1 MTGNRRGVVGRK
13 RKRSDDS
20 GVSGDSGVGS
30 STACSPGSTPS
41 PASSTSSY
49 KKVFACPLRRSAR
62 TAAARQAKLL
72 EEHAQNS
79 AAVEAAQRDCDDPDI
94 KFNNNYKDATDSPPK
109 KRLRID
115 IPVTNEQSDNG
126 QTDIGPPP
134 EPRRSPNGYLLPDP
148 LPLGLTIRDLR
159 GRTWSL
165 GKSVGVGGFGEIY
178 SAVEI
183 LNSPSPEV
191 APADKCQYVVKVE
204 PFLNGPLFV
213 EVNFYLRTCKREAV
227 AEYKHSSGLAHLGVP
242 HIEGSGSF
250 RHRDKRFRFMV
261 IPRYGTDLQTL
272 LDDSKLTLSP
282 ESASQIACQVI
293 DSYQYIH
300 SKGYVHK
307 DVKGSN
313 LLFEYS
319 CGKGR
324 SPSPLGPPVAGTAP
338 TGKGRNIFL
347 VDYGL
352 VSKYTHMGVHKPY
365 VRDER
370 CAHEGTLEYTAR
382 DFHLGCVSRRGDL
395 EVLLYCVI
403 DWIGGKLP
411 WDLPTMAKPPAIHEA
426 KIKAF
431 HDPAAFM
438 AKAFPNSAG
447 MQGPPPF
454 LLDLMKYINGLSFE
468 EQPDYDLVR
477 SIFSQAMKKH
487 QSAGIGGSSGLE
499 AAATAAASLD
509 SSADE
514 VTLSIEIRSPP
525 QQQQQTQPGS
535 LPEPTQSPPTTKKK
549 RAPKKRV
556 LRRRAAATPTT
567 SPQSKLQTAKDS
579 GSGGSQMRQTSEDQ
593 LSQHDNSLGRLSED
607 ESSEDEGEEVEQFLS
622 DMSAKRFEM
631 ESGEVI
637 RASDAECLLNPTPL
651 MMNQMAKIRQRA
663 IDKTLRCSPNDK
675 SPKNGKGF
683 RKRNRSLSF
692 SRASLTSR
700 KKSVTPPP
708 LNSPPAKR
716 MKAKSTEKKFP
727 EAPATSR
734 EKMPRS
740 AKSELCLPK
749 TINKIIAKKRVSIDP
764 PLNLRRSP
772 RILDPIVNNGGRSPN
787 KKASIRQNLY
797 NWFVNGTKSILRIS
811 QNN

>member
-1 MTGNRRGVVGRK
+1 MTGGKKGRK
-13 RKRSDDS
+13 RKRSEDS
-20 GVSGDSGVGS
+20 GIGS
-30 STACSPGSTPS
+30 TGSPGSTPS

-49 KKVFACPLRRSAR
+49 KKIFACPLRRSAR

-72 EEHAQNS
+72 AAEADQNS
-79 AAVEAAQRDCDDPDI
+79 DDPDI
-94 KFNNNYKDATDSPPK
+94 QFNNNFTNTTHSPPK
-109 KRLRID
+109 KKLRID
-115 IPVTNEQSDNG
+115 IPAPANSTSEETSAASEA
-126 QTDIGPPP
+126 PPT
-134 EPRRSPNGYLLPDP
+134 PRRSPNGYLLPDP

-159 GRTWSL
+159 GRSWSI

-183 LNSPSPEV
+183 VNSKPTENQS
-191 APADKCQYVVKVE
+191 KQCQQQYVVKVE

-213 EVNFYLRTCKREAV
+213 EVNFYLRTCKRDHV
-227 AEYKHSSGLAHLGVP
+227 DEYKAKSGLGHLGVP

-250 RHRDKRFRFMV
+250 WHRDKRFRFMV

-313 LLFEYS
+313 LLFEYHS
-319 CGKGR
+319 PNR
-324 SPSPLGPPVAGTAP
+324 SEPLNPKTTAASNV
-338 TGKGRNIFL
+338 RNIFL

-395 EVLLYCVI
+395 EILLYNVI

-411 WDLPTMAKPPAIHEA
+411 WDLPTMAKPPVIHEA

-431 HDPAAFM
+431 QDPVAFM
-438 AKAFPNSAG
+438 SKAFPN
-447 MQGPPPF
+447 QPTPPPF
-454 LLDLMKYINGLSFE
+454 LLDLMNYINQLSFE
-468 EQPDYDLVR
+468 EAPDYDYVR
-477 SIFSQAMKKH
+477 ALFRQRKKLRMD
-487 QSAGIGGSSGLE
+487 QGGHLNPDI
-499 AAATAAASLD
+499 AAALD

-525 QQQQQTQPGS
+525 QP
-535 LPEPTQSPPTTKKK
+535 PPPSPPVEQKSPEQTEKSPKKK
-549 RAPKKRV
+549 RSPKKRV
-556 LRRRAAATPTT
+556 LRRRKPTKPAVKSDTAAA
-567 SPQSKLQTAKDS
+567 
-579 GSGGSQMRQTSEDQ
+579 EDGQ
-593 LSQHDNSLGRLSED
+593 LSAAASSLGRLSEG
-607 ESSEDEGEEVEQFLS
+607 ETSEDEGEEVERFLS
-622 DMSAKRFEM
+622 DMSAKRFEK

-651 MMNQMAKIRQRA
+651 MIHQIAKIRQRA
-663 IDKTLRCSPNDK
+663 IDKTLQGPSPGRH
-675 SPKNGKGF
+675 SPGKTGKF

-708 LNSPPAKR
+708 TAKK

-727 EAPATSR
+727 EAPASR
-734 EKMPRS
+734 GKMPRS

-749 TINKIIAKKRVSIDP
+749 TINKIISKKRASLDP
-764 PLNLRRSP
+764 TLNLRRSP
-772 RILDPIVNNGGRSPN
+772 RILDPINVNNNSGRSP
-787 KKASIRQNLY
+787 KKSSIRQNLY